1 MVPHV
6 PEGCSVQ
13 QQLVC
18 SVIPPLNSERRK
30 GQAGRVG
37 IVGGS
42 AEYTGAPYFAAM
54 AALRTGADLVHVFC
68 HPSAATAIKAY
79 SPELIV
85 HPTLDAAVT
94 CLPRLHAVVVGPGLG
109 RDVEASWMPTLF
121 NRIREQGLPVV
132 VDADGL
138 LYVTQNPDLIR
149 GYSRAILTP
158 NAVELDR
165 LYRAVLGSP
174 PRENAVPELAR
185 ALGHVTVLA
194 KGSEDIISDGHRLLR
209 CTEQGSPRRCGGQ
222 GDLVSG
228 SLALFAFWSHSAHDT
243 PGEASKR
250 ENSEYGPAMIAALG
264 AAMLVRRCGR
274 LAFQKMAR
282 STLSSDMLAEVRT
295 AFSMLFP
302 VD

>member
-1 MVPHV
+1 MAPHV
-6 PEGCSVQ
+6 PESCSAQ

-18 SVIPPLNSERRK
+18 SVIPPLCSERHK

-54 AALRTGADLVHVFC
+54 TALRTGADMAHVFC
-68 HPSAATAIKAY
+68 SPSAATAIKAY

-85 HPTLDAAVT
+85 HPTLDAALT
-94 CLPRLHAVVVGPGLG
+94 CLPRLHVMVVGPGLG
-109 RDVEASWMPTLF
+109 RDVDAAWLPTLF
-121 NRIREQGLPVV
+121 GRIRERDLPVV

-138 LYVTQNPDLIR
+138 FYVTQNPDLVR
-149 GYSRAILTP
+149 GYRKAILTP
-158 NAVELDR
+158 NTMEFDR
-165 LYRAVLGSP
+165 LCRAVLGGP
-174 PRENAVPELAR
+174 PREDAVSELAR

-194 KGSEDIISDGHRLLR
+194 KGPEDIISDGHRLLR

-222 GDLVSG
+222 GDLLSG
-228 SLALFAFWSHSAHDT
+228 SLAAFAFWSHSAHDT
-243 PGEASKR
+243 PGDASQR
-250 ENSEYGPAMIAALG
+250 QNSDYGPTMIAALG
-264 AAMLVRRCGR
+264 ASLLVRRCGR

-282 STLSSDMLAEVRT
+282 STLASDMLAEVRT